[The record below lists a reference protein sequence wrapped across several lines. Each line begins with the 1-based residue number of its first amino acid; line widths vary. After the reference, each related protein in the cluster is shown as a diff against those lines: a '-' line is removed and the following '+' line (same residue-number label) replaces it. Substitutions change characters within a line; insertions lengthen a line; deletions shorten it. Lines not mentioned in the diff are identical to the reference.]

1 MLIVKGLLPLSFV
14 EPSFFTKLILGHN
27 PHFYFP
33 LKWQLK
39 NDLLPRMAK
48 NTMEKSVFATFDSF
62 HTCMVTF
69 DLWVSIKSVNTFV
82 LITHFLNDKWEP
94 CFTTLRFFEIANTY
108 EMPWFCKWMICL
120 QNMGLMFMLLN
131 MSKMKHV
138 IFPPWFLF

>member
-1 MLIVKGLLPLSFV
+1 LGLLIVKGLLPLSFV

-108 EMPWFCKWMICL
+108 EMPWFCK
-120 QNMGLMFMLLN
+120 
-131 MSKMKHV
+131 
-138 IFPPWFLF
+138 